1 MAGYLLT
8 LHDLFKEHK
17 MNKLKFYCEK
27 EVPLEF
33 HRVKVV
39 QKLNLLPLEER
50 MAALRKAGYNSYRMQ
65 SEDVYLD
72 MLTDS
77 GTNAMSD
84 RQLGAMMWADDAYA
98 GCSSFTALESA
109 VRDIIGKKYVI
120 PSHQGRAAE
129 HTIAAALV
137 TKGDIIPMNYHFGTS
152 ITQIELAGGQWVEL
166 VNREK
171 ALKTDSDEPFKGNVD
186 TDVLENVIRKFG
198 TDKIHY
204 LRMEASTNLL
214 GGQPF
219 SVANLRE
226 VRRITKAHGI
236 RIILDATL
244 LAENAY
250 LVTQREEEFKNKT
263 LRETFRTFCD
273 LADIVYFSARKL
285 GFAKGAVIAT
295 DSLEEKY
302 KMDDVVATYEGF
314 VNYGGMS
321 TKEIEAIAVGLYE
334 AMDEEYTSQSPDF
347 IRYFVE
353 KAVSYNIPMVTPS
366 GVLGAQ
372 IDATRFCD
380 HLTYR
385 QLPATSLCVA
395 IYIAGGIR
403 VMDGGTG
410 GEAYSDADS
419 DKKADMELVRI
430 AFPRRVFTLSQTIFA
445 LDRIKWVYDH
455 KHLIGGMTFDDQP
468 MLRRSFRT
476 PLKPVGDWVEK
487 LAEQFKKDFG
497 ESR

>member
-1 MAGYLLT
+1 MS
-8 LHDLFKEHK
+8 KV
-17 MNKLKFYCEK
+17 KFYTEK

-39 QKLNLLPLEER
+39 QKLTLLPLEER
-50 MAALRKAGYNSYRMQ
+50 LSAIRKAGYNSYRMM
-65 SEDVYLD
+65 SADVYLD

-84 RQLGAMMWADDAYA
+84 RQLGSMMWADDAYA
-98 GCSSFTALESA
+98 GCASFTRLEAA
-109 VRDIIGKKYVI
+109 VRDIIGKPYVI

-129 HTIAAALV
+129 HTIMTALV
-137 TKGDIIPMNYHFGTS
+137 KKGDIIPMNYHFGTS
-152 ITQIELAGGQWVEL
+152 VTQVELAGGQWVEL
-166 VNREK
+166 VNPEK
-171 ALKTDSDEPFKGNVD
+171 SFKSDSDDPFKGNVD
-186 TDVLENVIRKFG
+186 INILNDVIRKYG
-198 TDKIHY
+198 ADRIPY

-219 SVANLRE
+219 SIANLRE
-226 VRRITKAHGI
+226 VRRITRKNNI

-250 LVTQREEEFKNKT
+250 LVTQREEEFKDKS
-263 LRETFRTFCD
+263 LRDTFRTFCD
-273 LADIVYFSARKL
+273 LVDIVYFSARKL
-285 GFAKGAVIAT
+285 SFSKGAVIAT

-321 TKEIEAIAVGLYE
+321 TKEIESIATGLYE
-334 AMDEEYTSQSPDF
+334 AMDEEYSSQSPDF

-353 KAVSYNIPMVTPS
+353 DAVAYGIPMVTPP

-372 IDATRFCD
+372 IDAAQFCD
-380 HLTYR
+380 HLTFR
-385 QLPATSLCVA
+385 DLPATSLCVA
-395 IYIAGGIR
+395 MYIAGGIR

-410 GEAYSDADS
+410 GEAYMDFESHR
-419 DKKADMELVRI
+419 KADMELVRI
-430 AFPRRVFTLSQTIFA
+430 AFPRRVFTLSQTIFC
-445 LDRIKWVYDH
+445 LDRLKWIYDH
-455 KHLIGGMTFDDQP
+455 RHLIGGMTFDDQP
-468 MLRRSFRT
+468 MLKRSFRS
-476 PLKPVGDWVEK
+476 PLKPVGDWVER
-487 LAEQFKKDFG
+487 LAEQFRKDFG

>member
-1 MAGYLLT
+1 
-8 LHDLFKEHK
+8 
-17 MNKLKFYCEK
+17 MNKIQFYTEK

-39 QKLNLLPLEER
+39 QKLTLLPLEER
-50 MAALRKAGYNSYRMQ
+50 LDTLKKAGYNSYRMQ
-65 SEDVYLD
+65 SADVYLD

-98 GCSSFTALESA
+98 GCSSFSTLEDA
-109 VRDIIGKKYVI
+109 VHDIIGKKYVI

-129 HTIAAALV
+129 HTIMTALV
-137 TKGDIIPMNYHFGTS
+137 KEGDIIPMNYHFGTS
-152 ITQIELAGGQWVEL
+152 ITQIELAGGKWVEL
-166 VNREK
+166 INPEK
-171 ALKTDSDEPFKGNVD
+171 SFKTDSDDPFKGNVD
-186 TDVLENVIRKFG
+186 IEILEAVINKYGSDR
-198 TDKIHY
+198 IPY

-219 SVANLRE
+219 SIANLRE
-226 VRRITKAHGI
+226 VRRITKASGI

-250 LVTQREEEFKNKT
+250 LVTQREDEFRDKT

-285 GFAKGAVIAT
+285 GFAKGGVIAT

-302 KMDDVVATYEGF
+302 RMDDVVATYEGF

-353 KAVSYNIPMVTPS
+353 NAVAYGIPMVTPS

-372 IDATRFCD
+372 IDAVRFCD
-380 HLTYR
+380 HLSYQ
-385 QLPATSLCVA
+385 QLPATSLCAA
-395 IYIAGGIR
+395 IYLAGGIR

-410 GEAYSDADS
+410 GEAYMDFESHR
-419 DKKADMELVRI
+419 KADMELVRI

-455 KHLIGGMTFDDQP
+455 RHLIGGMTFDDQP
-468 MLRRSFRT
+468 MLKRSFRT

-487 LAEQFKKDFG
+487 LAEQFRKDFG

>member
-1 MAGYLLT
+1 M
-8 LHDLFKEHK
+8 DKV
-17 MNKLKFYCEK
+17 KFYTEK

-33 HRVKVV
+33 HRVKIV
-39 QKLNLLPLEER
+39 QKLNLLPLEARLDVLESS
-50 MAALRKAGYNSYRMQ
+50 GYNSYRMH
-65 SEDVYLD
+65 SSDVYLD

-98 GCSSFTALESA
+98 GCASFTRLEDA
-109 VRDIIGKKYVI
+109 VQDIIGKRYVI

-129 HTIAAALV
+129 HTLMTALI
-137 TKGDIIPMNYHFGTS
+137 KEGDIIPMNYHFGTS
-152 ITQIELAGGQWVEL
+152 VTQIQLAGGRFVEL

-171 ALKTDSDEPFKGNVD
+171 AFKSDSNDPFKGNVD
-186 TDVLENVIRKFG
+186 LTLLEEVIKQYG
-198 TDKIHY
+198 VEKIPY
-204 LRMEASTNLL
+204 LRMEASTNLI

-219 SVANLRE
+219 SMENFRE
-226 VRRITKAHGI
+226 VRRITKENGI

-250 LVTQREEEFKNKT
+250 LVTQREEEFKGKS
-263 LRETFRTFCD
+263 LRETFRAFCD

-314 VNYGGMS
+314 INYGGMS
-321 TKEIEAIAVGLYE
+321 TKEIEAIATGLYE

-353 KAVSYNIPMVTPS
+353 NAVAYGIPMVTPP

-372 IDATRFCD
+372 IDAQKFCE
-380 HLTYR
+380 HLTYKD
-385 QLPATSLCVA
+385 LPSTSLCVA
-395 IYIAGGIR
+395 IYLAGGIR

-410 GEAYSDADS
+410 GEAFADSDS

-455 KHLIGGMTFDDQP
+455 RHLIGGMTFDDLP

-476 PLKPVGDWVEK
+476 PLKPIGDWVEK
-487 LAEQFKKDFG
+487 LAEQFRKDFKN
-497 ESR
+497 SR